1 MLMMTVTVTM
11 AFRRIALHCSESSQS
26 VTFARSPPLSPFQSS
41 LHLSGPVA
49 VVGRCAFEHLFAVP
63 YSGLVAG
70 SIPGGLVSTALE
82 AIHGVMLFI

>member
-1 MLMMTVTVTM
+1 MLMMTVTV
-11 AFRRIALHCSESSQS
+11 AFCRIALLRVSHIQS
-26 VTFARSPPLSPFQSS
+26 VLSSSILFASVPS
-41 LHLSGPVA
+41 
-49 VVGRCAFEHLFAVP
+49 VGRCAFEHLFAVP